1 MALHPTDE
9 EDSKP
14 ETLTLFN
21 RKKKQKQRKKEA
33 RTKEEGSKNKGRRKQ
48 ERRSSKQ
55 QERKQQARP
64 RSRRFHRLSPIINK
78 KSMNWKIKDIELA
91 NISRFRGEL
100 MGAAMLFIILF
111 HVALPR
117 EDAFYGLRRMGNV
130 GVDMFLFLS
139 GIGLWFSWM
148 KNPSAKHFFI
158 RRYLRIYPT
167 WLIIACLF
175 YIPSFQGGSTWN
187 WINLFGEITINW
199 GFWLHDE
206 LNFWYIPATMM
217 LYLFAP
223 AYMELIR
230 RHPIYRWLPVVMIM
244 WCILVQYVTPIHQAV
259 GHLEIFWS
267 RVPIF
272 FIGINMGEMV
282 RQKQTLDG
290 ASIWMIWLM
299 FLMTLL
305 ASIFLEQEKHGM
317 FPLFLERM
325 LYIPLTITC
334 ILLLNRIFRRT
345 PSWFNKGFMF
355 VGALSLE
362 CYLLHIHF
370 VLKYIEP
377 HHMGYWPTFFICI
390 GITLPAAWILSKI
403 AGWISKELAK
413 FIK

>member
-14 ETLTLFN
+14 EALTLFN
-21 RKKKQKQRKKEA
+21 RKKEEQRKKQEQREKEE
-33 RTKEEGSKNKGRRKQ
+33 RTKKKQAARKKAASAPPLQAIPSPVPHNKQKR
-48 ERRSSKQ
+48 
-55 QERKQQARP
+55 
-64 RSRRFHRLSPIINK
+64 NT
-78 KSMNWKIKDIELA
+78 SMNWKIKDIELA

-117 EDAFYGLRRMGNV
+117 EDAFFGLRRMGNV

-148 KNPSAKHFFI
+148 KNPSVKHFFI

-187 WINLFGEITINW
+187 WIYLFGEITINW

-223 AYMELIR
+223 AYMELIK

-325 LYIPLTITC
+325 LYIPHTITS

-345 PSWFNKGFMF
+345 PGWFNKGFMF

-377 HHMGYWPTFFICI
+377 HHLGYWPTFFICI

>member
-1 MALHPTDE
+1 MKIEDFNFAGHKAIVRVDFNVPLDENGNVTDDTRIRGALPTLKKVLADGGALIMM
-9 EDSKP
+9 SHMGKPKGKVKP
-14 ETLTLFN
+14 ELSLSQIVKNVSDALGVEVKFAKDCGN
-21 RKKKQKQRKKEA
+21 ADAEA
-33 RTKEEGSKNKGRRKQ
+33 AALKPGEALLLENLRFYPEEEGKPVGVEKGTPEYDAAKAEMK
-48 ERRSSKQ
+48 ERQ
-55 QERKQQARP
+55 
-64 RSRRFHRLSPIINK
+64 K
-78 KSMNWKIKDIELA
+78 KFAAKLA
-91 NISRFRGEL
+91 SYADVYV
-100 MGAAMLFIILF
+100 M
-111 HVALPR
+111 
-117 EDAFYGLRRMGNV
+117 DAFGTAHRKHASTAVIADSFDKDHKMLGFLMEKEVKAVDAVLGN
-130 GVDMFLFLS
+130 
-139 GIGLWFSWM
+139 I
-148 KNPSAKHFFI
+148 K
-158 RRYLRIYPT
+158 
-167 WLIIACLF
+167 
-175 YIPSFQGGSTWN
+175 
-187 WINLFGEITINW
+187 
-199 GFWLHDE
+199 
-206 LNFWYIPATMM
+206 
-217 LYLFAP
+217 
-223 AYMELIR
+223 

-290 ASIWMIWLM
+290 TSIWMIWLM

-325 LYIPLTITC
+325 LYIPLTITS

-345 PSWFNKGFMF
+345 PGWFNKGFMF

-377 HHMGYWPTFFICI
+377 YHLGYWPTFFICI

>member
-1 MALHPTDE
+1 
-9 EDSKP
+9 
-14 ETLTLFN
+14 
-21 RKKKQKQRKKEA
+21 
-33 RTKEEGSKNKGRRKQ
+33 
-48 ERRSSKQ
+48 
-55 QERKQQARP
+55 
-64 RSRRFHRLSPIINK
+64 
-78 KSMNWKIKDIELA
+78 MNWKIKDIELA

-117 EDAFYGLRRMGNV
+117 EDAFFGLRRMGNV

-148 KNPSAKHFFI
+148 KTPSARHFFI

-187 WINLFGEITINW
+187 WIYLFGEITINW

-223 AYMELIR
+223 AYMELIK

-325 LYIPLTITC
+325 LYIPLTITS

-377 HHMGYWPTFFICI
+377 HHLGYWPTFFICI
-390 GITLPAAWILSKI
+390 GITLPTAWILSKI